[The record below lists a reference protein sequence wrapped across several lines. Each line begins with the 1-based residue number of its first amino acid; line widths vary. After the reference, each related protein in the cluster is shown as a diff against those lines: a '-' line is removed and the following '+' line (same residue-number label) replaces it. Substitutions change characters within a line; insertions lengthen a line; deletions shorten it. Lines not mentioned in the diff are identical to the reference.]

1 MGTMNNLIAPIT
13 NIKFDIE
20 VALGN
25 NTIHV
30 FTSVSLYIFHV
41 YFIFSGLLILIV
53 LLLSIFFCVEQQL
66 GAVNLPFP
74 GMDSEC

>member
-25 NTIHV
+25 NCIQTFTL
-30 FTSVSLYIFHV
+30 FTSVAL
-41 YFIFSGLLILIV
+41 
-53 LLLSIFFCVEQQL
+53 
-66 GAVNLPFP
+66 
-74 GMDSEC
+74 

>member
-25 NTIHV
+25 NFIQAITL
-30 FTSVSLYIFHV
+30 FTSVAL
-41 YFIFSGLLILIV
+41 
-53 LLLSIFFCVEQQL
+53 
-66 GAVNLPFP
+66 
-74 GMDSEC
+74 